1 MPRRRTPRAI
11 KEQRIAEQ
19 VRAEREEEMKRKVLP
34 LRSGDKNQIEEDA
47 ERLLA
52 RGRRQEEDVD
62 KTEYLSR
69 EQYILRKNREVY
81 STNGVPDSSLISGI
95 YKRTYN
101 PEFGNRP
108 SKSRGGTDD

>member
-1 MPRRRTPRAI
+1 V
-11 KEQRIAEQ
+11 AEQ
-19 VRAEREEEMKRKVLP
+19 VRAEREEEMKAKILP

-47 ERLLA
+47 ERMLA
-52 RGRRQEEDVD
+52 KGRRQEDDAD

-81 STNGVPDSSLISGI
+81 STTGVPDSSLISGL
-95 YKRTYN
+95 YKRAYN

-108 SKSRGGTDD
+108 NRVKGGDDG